1 MSKTACEERN
11 RCGSP
16 NKNVRSHIT
25 YRTRSARLP
34 ERNVSHWN
42 SQRRS
47 HNPVV
52 CRLCA
57 DGHDASSAFFDRD
70 VANPTIAVIAQT
82 SPGFEVEHESNAGRR
97 HRRLDDFSERS
108 CERD

>member
-1 MSKTACEERN
+1 MSKTACDEHN
-11 RCGSP
+11 CCGSP

-34 ERNVSHWN
+34 EREPLN

-47 HNPVV
+47 HNLVV

-57 DGHDASSAFFDRD
+57 DGHDASSWPFSIAMS
-70 VANPTIAVIAQT
+70 PTRQ
-82 SPGFEVEHESNAGRR
+82 
-97 HRRLDDFSERS
+97 
-108 CERD
+108 